1 MKEVTTFLK
10 DEQGVTSVEYAVL
23 SALIVLAI
31 LGSVVLVGGNVGDL
45 FDAVSSQ
52 LTAAMGG
59 P

>member
-31 LGSVVLVGGNVGDL
+31 VGSVALLGSNLGEL
-45 FDAVSSQ
+45 YRAVSSQ
-52 LTAAMGG
+52 VSAAMGG